1 MRALPWTG
9 KQSLVS
15 NAALA
20 QYATP
25 TYQPLT
31 RSSPPLTN
39 PSLSHTPLPRP
50 YHALTTPL
58 PTPHQPLSTFL
69 PSYRHLTAPLPP
81 PYHLLTTPP
90 RYGNRILE
98 GGNGLKPNTPAELN
112 VELKNQH
119 PEGGAEPRAEW
130 GAGGV
135 EGPGVYRLGYGVR
148 VQGTFLLSIK
158 LMGQDV
164 LERLVTISAEAV
176 EGDNEERWAEDFSLA
191 RAQEA
196 QRLLEEQAARL
207 LEEAR
212 HIHI

>member
-58 PTPHQPLSTFL
+58 HARPGSDTAMPARRPPH
-69 PSYRHLTAPLPP
+69 PP
-81 PYHLLTTPP
+81 PHASP
-90 RYGNRILE
+90 RH
-98 GGNGLKPNTPAELN
+98 TQAELDGVTARN
-112 VELKNQH
+112 AVLRSTRD
-119 PEGGAEPRAEW
+119 GGRTQLQSADAQ
-130 GAGGV
+130 
-135 EGPGVYRLGYGVR
+135 L
-148 VQGTFLLSIK
+148 TS
-158 LMGQDV
+158 
-164 LERLVTISAEAV
+164 LEA
-176 EGDNEERWAEDFSLA
+176 DLA
-191 RAQEA
+191 AA
-196 QRLLEEQAARL
+196 QAATPYVRGCNTVHEWL
-207 LEEAR
+207 RPYA
-212 HIHI
+212 

>member
-1 MRALPWTG
+1 M
-9 KQSLVS
+9 
-15 NAALA
+15 
-20 QYATP
+20 
-25 TYQPLT
+25 
-31 RSSPPLTN
+31 
-39 PSLSHTPLPRP
+39 
-50 YHALTTPL
+50 
-58 PTPHQPLSTFL
+58 
-69 PSYRHLTAPLPP
+69 
-81 PYHLLTTPP
+81 
-90 RYGNRILE
+90 
-98 GGNGLKPNTPAELN
+98 
-112 VELKNQH
+112 
-119 PEGGAEPRAEW
+119 
-130 GAGGV
+130 
-135 EGPGVYRLGYGVR
+135 R